1 MRTVGRHKTESI
13 DARFSRLFLNYYD
26 EVLGYCVRRTDR
38 SEAEDVAAE
47 VYATAWR
54 RIDDLD
60 WDTAR
65 PWLFGIARGIL
76 SNQRRSTSRRLR
88 LTQKVGSLAERSIEG
103 PEVVVIRRE
112 QDQHVM
118 DALADLRDGDREV
131 LLLAVWEE
139 LTGPEIATVLDISV
153 SAAEQRLHRA
163 KQRFA
168 TSLERFPA
176 QVSPRA
182 AKEGGER

>member
-1 MRTVGRHKTESI
+1 MKTPGRARASDI

-26 EVLGYCVRRTDR
+26 DVLGYCIRRTDR

-65 PWLFGIARGIL
+65 PWLFGIARGVL
-76 SNQRRSTSRRLR
+76 SNQRRSVSRRLR
-88 LTQKVGSLAERSIEG
+88 LSQRIGSLAERSVDA

-112 QDQHVM
+112 QDQQVM
-118 DALADLRDGDREV
+118 DTLAEMRNGDREV
-131 LLLAVWEE
+131 LMLAVWEE
-139 LTGPEIATVLDISV
+139 LTAPEIATVLDISV

-168 TSLERFPA
+168 TALERFPA